1 MAIDSIRQ
9 MTVEEYFAYDD
20 AIEYKSEYI
29 DGAVYPMMSATA
41 NHAAININ
49 VACELGMRLNR
60 EDCQPLLGN
69 MRIGVSST
77 RFLYPDFSVHCGEPE
92 LDEGAINLFN
102 PILLGE
108 VTSPFATI
116 YECGAR
122 RSYFHSIPSLQVY
135 FVIDQYSAH
144 VEVDTRQ
151 GDAWRTDE
159 YAGLDAVIPLA
170 ALDCEL
176 PVAEIYRGI
185 EVSRSR

>member
-1 MAIDSIRQ
+1 MAIASIRQ

-20 AIEYKSEYI
+20 AIDYKSEYI
-29 DGAVYPMMSATA
+29 DGTVYPMMSATA
-41 NHAAININ
+41 THAAISVN
-49 VACELGMRLNR
+49 VACELGTRLNR

-92 LDEGAINLFN
+92 LDERAINLFN

-116 YECGAR
+116 YEYGNK

-135 FVIDQYSAH
+135 LVIDQYQTQ
-144 VEVDTRQ
+144 VEVDSRHDGIWQTQ
-151 GDAWRTDE
+151 E
-159 YAGLDAVIPLA
+159 YAGLDTVIPLP

-176 PVAEIYRGI
+176 PLAEIYRGI
-185 EVSRSR
+185 KI